1 MGAHVSQIAG
11 FFLFSFAFH
20 SDYLAV
26 CINDGSQVNCQP
38 EIDFY
43 SKFSNRND
51 QLKVMERLWLVVLH

>member
-1 MGAHVSQIAG
+1 MIHGGARILNR

-20 SDYLAV
+20 SDYLAA

-43 SKFSNRND
+43 SKFSHNMTN
-51 QLKVMERLWLVVLH
+51 